1 MKVVLEYKKSWWYA
15 RFRKLKIYMSE
26 KVFLTEMK
34 QGERL
39 TRNNSTDKNNSALDV
54 NVRRLTISNHV
65 IGICY
70 HFRVSENLHPLEI
83 FKYHSQTGLRRK
95 GYCQ

>member
-1 MKVVLEYKKSWWYA
+1 
-15 RFRKLKIYMSE
+15 MSE

-39 TRNNSTDKNNSALDV
+39 TRNNSTDKNNSALDT

-70 HFRVSENLHPLEI
+70 CFRVSENLQPPEI
-83 FKYHSQTGLRRK
+83 FKYHSQAGLRCK
-95 GYCQ
+95 GDCQ

>member
-1 MKVVLEYKKSWWYA
+1 MKVVLEYNKSWWYA

-34 QGERL
+34 QSERL
-39 TRNNSTDKNNSALDV
+39 NHNNSTDKNNSALDA

-65 IGICY
+65 IGIFY
-70 HFRVSENLHPLEI
+70 RFRVH
-83 FKYHSQTGLRRK
+83 
-95 GYCQ
+95 